1 MILRSSVVLGRIG
14 IDGAFFVLWIADEI
28 HPWWM
33 VKRWCH
39 RLELRKDKNVGK
51 KELGFLRFRN
61 REKRTWVWSR

>member
-14 IDGAFFVLWIADEI
+14 IDGAFFVLRIADEI

-39 RLELRKDKNVGK
+39 RLESRDKNVGEGAGISK
-51 KELGFLRFRN
+51 
-61 REKRTWVWSR
+61 V